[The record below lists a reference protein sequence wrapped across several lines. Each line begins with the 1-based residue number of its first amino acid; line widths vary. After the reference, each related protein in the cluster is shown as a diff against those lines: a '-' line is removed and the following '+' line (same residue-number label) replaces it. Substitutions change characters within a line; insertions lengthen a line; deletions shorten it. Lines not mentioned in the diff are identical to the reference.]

1 MKIAGN
7 EIKPGAVIEHDGS
20 LWIAVKTQAVK
31 PGKGGAYNQVELKNL
46 FDGRKLNE
54 RFRSAETVESIELEF
69 KPYTFLFEAGEVLT
83 FMDKETFEQIEIQKD
98 FMGER
103 AAFLSEGMEV
113 KVESHEGR
121 PIAVKL
127 PLQVTLTVAETDP
140 AVKGQT
146 AAPSYKPALLEN
158 GLRVM
163 VPPFI
168 EAGSKIIVSTDD
180 VEYVKRAE

>member
-7 EIKPGAVIEHDGS
+7 EIKPGAVIEHDGT
-20 LWIAVKTQAVK
+20 LWVAVKTQAVK

-54 RFRSAETVESIELEF
+54 RFRSAEAVESIELDF
-69 KPYTFLFEAGEVLT
+69 KPYTFLYESGEMLT
-83 FMDKETFEQIEIQKD
+83 FMDQETFDQIEIAKD
-98 FMGER
+98 FMGDR
-103 AAFLSEGMEV
+103 AAFLSDGMEV
-113 KVESHEGR
+113 KVESYEGR

-127 PLQVTLTVAETDP
+127 PVQVTLTVMETDP

-146 AAPSYKPALLEN
+146 AAPSYKPALMEN
-158 GLRVM
+158 GLRVL

-168 EAGSKIIVSTDD
+168 DVGSKIIVSTDG

>member
-20 LWIAVKTQAVK
+20 LWVAVKTQAVK

-54 RFRSAETVESIELEF
+54 RFRSAESVESIELDF
-69 KPYTFLFEAGEVLT
+69 KPYTFLYESGDMLT
-83 FMDKETFEQIEIQKD
+83 FMDKETFDQIEIAKD
-98 FMGER
+98 FMGDR
-103 AAFLSEGMEV
+103 AAFLADGMEV
-113 KVESHEGR
+113 KVESYEGK

-127 PLQVTLTVAETDP
+127 PVQVTLTVTETDP

-146 AAPSYKPALLEN
+146 AAPSYKPAILEN
-158 GLRVM
+158 GLKVM

-168 EAGSKIIVSTDD
+168 DVGSKIIVSTDE

>member
-20 LWIAVKTQAVK
+20 LWVAVKTQAVK

-54 RFRSAETVESIELEF
+54 RFRSAESVEAIELDF
-69 KPYTFLFEAGEVLT
+69 KPYTFLFEAGDVLT
-83 FMDKETFEQIEIQKD
+83 FMDKETFEQIEIAKD

-113 KVESHEGR
+113 KVESYEGR

-127 PLQVTLTVAETDP
+127 PVQVTLTVAETDP
-140 AVKGQT
+140 VVKGQT
-146 AAPSYKPALLEN
+146 AAPSYKPAVLEN

-168 EAGSKIIVSTDD
+168 DVGSKIIVSTDEL
-180 VEYVKRAE
+180 EYIKRAE

>member
-1 MKIAGN
+1 MSLPRIVGRPGDARSVIGDPWWVLSRRAGPFPLVEVRDLLGIVRALYRSGREDN
-7 EIKPGAVIEHDGS
+7 AGA
-20 LWIAVKTQAVK
+20 
-31 PGKGGAYNQVELKNL
+31 AYLERLERI
-46 FDGRKLNE
+46 GRKLQL
-54 RFRSAETVESIELEF
+54 AIELAA
-69 KPYTFLFEAGEVLT
+69 AGPDTV
-83 FMDKETFEQIEIQKD
+83 
-98 FMGER
+98 GER

-113 KVESHEGR
+113 KVESYEGK

-127 PLQVTLTVAETDP
+127 PVQVTLTVAETDP

-146 AAPSYKPALLEN
+146 AAPSYKPATLEN

-168 EAGSKIIVSTDD
+168 ENGSKIIVSTDD

>member
-20 LWIAVKTQAVK
+20 LWVAVKTQAVK

-54 RFRSAETVESIELEF
+54 RFRSAESVEAIELEF
-69 KPYTFLFEAGEVLT
+69 KPYTFLFEAGDVLT
-83 FMDKETFEQIEIQKD
+83 FMDKETFDQIEISKD

-113 KVESHEGR
+113 KVESYEGR

-127 PLQVTLTVAETDP
+127 PLQVTLSVTETDP
-140 AVKGQT
+140 VVKGQT
-146 AAPSYKPALLEN
+146 AAPSYKPAMLEN

-168 EAGSKIIVSTDD
+168 DVGSKIIVSTDE
-180 VEYVKRAE
+180 VEYIKRAE

>member
-20 LWIAVKTQAVK
+20 LWVAVKTQAVK

-54 RFRSAETVESIELEF
+54 RFRSAESVEAIELEF
-69 KPYTFLFEAGEVLT
+69 KPYTFLFEAGDVLT
-83 FMDKETFEQIEIQKD
+83 FMDKETFDQIEIAKD

-113 KVESHEGR
+113 KVESYEGR

-127 PLQVTLTVAETDP
+127 PLQVTLSVTETDHV
-140 AVKGQT
+140 VKGQT
-146 AAPSYKPALLEN
+146 AAPSYKPAMLEN

-168 EAGSKIIVSTDD
+168 DVGSKIIVSTDE
-180 VEYVKRAE
+180 VEYIKRAE

>member
-20 LWIAVKTQAVK
+20 LWVAVKTQAVK

-54 RFRSAETVESIELEF
+54 RFRSAESVEAIELDF
-69 KPYTFLFEAGEVLT
+69 KPYTFLFEAGDVLT
-83 FMDKETFEQIEIQKD
+83 FMDKETFDQIEISKD

-113 KVESHEGR
+113 KVESYEGK

-127 PLQVTLTVAETDP
+127 PVQVTLTVAETDP

-146 AAPSYKPALLEN
+146 AAPSYKPATLEN

-168 EAGSKIIVSTDD
+168 ESGSKIIVSTDD

>member
-20 LWIAVKTQAVK
+20 LWVAVKTQAVK

-54 RFRSAETVESIELEF
+54 RFRSAESVEAIELEF
-69 KPYTFLFEAGEVLT
+69 KPYTFLYESGDMLT
-83 FMDKETFEQIEIQKD
+83 FMDKETFDQIEIAKD
-98 FMGER
+98 FMGDR
-103 AAFLSEGMEV
+103 AAFLSDGMEV
-113 KVESHEGR
+113 KVESYEGR
-121 PIAVKL
+121 PITVKL
-127 PLQVTLTVAETDP
+127 PVQVTLTVTETDP

-146 AAPSYKPALLEN
+146 AAPSYKPAMLEN

-168 EAGSKIIVSTDD
+168 DVGSKIIVSTDE

>member
-20 LWIAVKTQAVK
+20 LWVAVKSQAVK

-54 RFRSAETVESIELEF
+54 RFRSAEAVEAVELDF
-69 KPYTFLFEAGEVLT
+69 KTHTFLFEAGEMLT
-83 FMDKETFEQIEIQKD
+83 FMDKENFDQIEIAKD
-98 FMGER
+98 FIGER
-103 AAFLSEGMEV
+103 AAFLQDGMDV
-113 KVESHEGR
+113 KVESYEGK
-121 PIAVKL
+121 PISVQL
-127 PLQVTLTVAETDP
+127 PQNVTLTIVEAD
-140 AVKGQT
+140 AVVKGQS
-146 AAPSYKPALLEN
+146 ASSSYKPAKLEN

-168 EAGSKIIVSTDD
+168 ESGTRIVVSTED
-180 VEYVKRAE
+180 VTYVKRAE

>member
-20 LWIAVKTQAVK
+20 LWVAVKTQAVK

-54 RFRSAETVESIELEF
+54 RFRSAEAVESIELDF
-69 KPYTFLFEAGEVLT
+69 KPYTFLYESGDMLT
-83 FMDKETFEQIEIQKD
+83 FMDKETFDQIEIAKD
-98 FMGER
+98 FMGDR
-103 AAFLSEGMEV
+103 AAFLSDGMEV
-113 KVESHEGR
+113 KVESYEGR

-127 PLQVTLTVAETDP
+127 PVQVTLTVTETDP

-146 AAPSYKPALLEN
+146 AAPSYKPAMLEN
-158 GLRVM
+158 GLRVL

-168 EAGSKIIVSTDD
+168 DVGSKIIVSTDD